1 MTSDDPFRMLALKLA
16 LSPTLILI
24 ASLAARRWGVLVA
37 GWLAGFPLTSGPVSV
52 FLAVEQSPT
61 FAAAAA
67 RGTLVGVIAMVGFCL
82 AYARLALTHDAAVSM
97 AGGLLWLLVLA
108 AVLVALDPSL
118 PWTLGLLGMTLVLSL
133 ANIPRA
139 GARPAPSAPPWWD
152 IPARMAVAVGLVV
165 GLTEFADRL
174 GPGLSGLISPVPIF
188 ASVLA
193 VFTHRHQ
200 DGPAAAELLR
210 GVILGNFSFSAFFL
224 VVALALGPLDPPAAY
239 GLAASVSALVNMA
252 ALGWDRTRV
261 AG

>member
-1 MTSDDPFRMLALKLA
+1 MLALKLA

-37 GWLAGFPLTSGPVSV
+37 GWIAGFPLTSGPVSI
-52 FLAVEQSPT
+52 FLAVEQNLD

-82 AYARLALTHDAAVSM
+82 AYARLAPAHGPAVSM
-97 AGGLLWLLVLA
+97 IGGLACLLA
-108 AVLVALDPSL
+108 AAAALIVLEPALPV
-118 PWTLGLLGMTLVLSL
+118 TLGLLAATILASL
-133 ANIPRA
+133 AAIPRVA
-139 GARPAPSAPPWWD
+139 VRPAPAPPPWWD
-152 IPARMAVAVGLVV
+152 IPARMIVAVGLVF

-174 GPGLSGLISPVPIF
+174 GPDLSGLISPVPVF

-200 DGPAAAELLR
+200 GGAAVAELLR
-210 GVILGNFSFSAFFL
+210 GVVLGSVSFSVFFL
-224 VVALALGPLDPPAAY
+224 VVALALGPLGLVASY
-239 GLAASVSALVNMA
+239 SLAALAAALVNSA
-252 ALGWDRTRV
+252 ALGWDRSRV